1 MSDDCF
7 ATLLFRDNLT
17 TSRPRRQFAEDEA
30 MVRLWLSRLLQLT
43 SLRIIVMFT
52 RLEEALC
59 GTCLAT
65 RQRSASRS

>member
-1 MSDDCF
+1 MSDDDCF

-43 SLRIIVMFT
+43 SLRIII
-52 RLEEALC
+52 C
-59 GTCLAT
+59 GVRKVCFAVLFFL
-65 RQRSASRS
+65 